1 MNPKYLA
8 VVGAFAI
15 QFTVIGSLFSLGL
28 YIKVFEAEF
37 GWSRTLVSGGNAV
50 ATLMMGTLAIFA
62 GRFSDKLGP
71 RRVLLVSGVCFS
83 AGLALLSQINHPWQ
97 FYALMAS
104 LFAIG
109 LATHDVVTL
118 STIAHWFDKRRGLM
132 TAVVK
137 VGTALGQV
145 FLPLLVAALIVG
157 VGWRSTF
164 LVLAAGSLV
173 ILLLAALLM
182 RYPTEG
188 EVADHSH
195 AAKGQGLTLGE
206 ARQTRTL
213 WKMWTIQ
220 LLFFSSL
227 MTVPVHLAAH
237 GMDLGLSTSQA
248 AVLLSFV
255 GGASVAGRLVLGALV
270 DRIGC
275 RNALSLCLLIL
286 MFALGAYAVT
296 STTQLLFVV
305 TAVYGFAHGALFV
318 VVSPTVA
325 YYFGMKAHGAIF
337 GSVLFMGTFGSAIGP
352 IAAGASFDLLGS
364 YLPAFIALA
373 LFAALALVLARSLPK
388 LPDELPRS

>member
-1 MNPKYLA
+1 MNSKYLA

-37 GWSRTLVSGGNAV
+37 GWSRTLVSGGNSLAV
-50 ATLMMGTLAIFA
+50 FMMGTLAIFA
-62 GRFSDKLGP
+62 GRLSDKFGP
-71 RRVLLVSGVCFS
+71 RRVLLISGLCFS
-83 AGLALLSQINHPWQ
+83 AGLALLSQINNPWQ
-97 FYALMAS
+97 FYLLMAS

-145 FLPLLVAALIVG
+145 FLPILVAALIVG

-164 LVLAAGSLV
+164 LVLAAGALV
-173 ILLLAALLM
+173 ILFLAALLM
-182 RYPTEG
+182 RYPEAG
-188 EVADHSH
+188 EVEAHSH
-195 AAKGQGLTLGE
+195 AAKTKGLSLGE
-206 ARQTRTL
+206 ARKTRTL
-213 WKMWTIQ
+213 MKMWAIQ
-220 LLFFSSL
+220 FLFFSSL

-237 GMDLGLSTSQA
+237 GMDLGLSTAKA

-286 MFALGAYAVT
+286 TFALGAYAATT
-296 STTQLLFVV
+296 STQILYVV

-325 YYFGMKAHGAIF
+325 YFFGMKAHGAIF

-364 YLPAFIALA
+364 YTPAFVTLA
-373 LFAALALVLARSLPK
+373 VFAAAALALARSLPK
-388 LPDELPRS
+388 TPEDMPQS